1 VAILLLIRHGV
12 TDQTGKRLYGRSAVH
27 LSAAGRE
34 QALGVAERLRGVR
47 LAALYSSPLD
57 RCLETAAPIAE
68 ASGLEVN
75 TVEDLQEIDYG
86 TWTGKSFP
94 ALRRTKLWRRI
105 HGSSPSAVR
114 FPGGETLAEVQRRA
128 VAALEGIAER
138 HPRATVAVVSHGD
151 VVLLALAHF
160 AGMHVDQY
168 QRLEAATASISAVRL
183 TEGAPKVLRVNDTG
197 TLEDLNPPRRSRPR

>member
-12 TDQTGKRLYGRSAVH
+12 TDQTGKRLYGRSEVH

-34 QALGVAERLRGVR
+34 QALRVAERLRSVR
-47 LAALYSSPLD
+47 LTALYSSPLV

-68 ASGLEVN
+68 ASGLKVS

-105 HGSSPSAVR
+105 HGTSPSSVR

-160 AGMHVDQY
+160 AGTHVDQY

-183 TEGAPKVLRVNDTG
+183 TEGAPKILRVNDTG
-197 TLEDLNPPRRSRPR
+197 TLEDLNPPRRSRSR